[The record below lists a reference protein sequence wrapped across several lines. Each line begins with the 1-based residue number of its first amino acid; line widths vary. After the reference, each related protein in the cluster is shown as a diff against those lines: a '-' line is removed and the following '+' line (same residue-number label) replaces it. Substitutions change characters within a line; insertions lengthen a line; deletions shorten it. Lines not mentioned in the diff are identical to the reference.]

1 MKILLIITLLLLT
14 TVSVFAEPINSKLI
28 GSWVFIPPPSSHG
41 MTALY
46 MFSNDGT
53 LKRIFGGFGEIIY
66 KTNGNLISYT
76 DKEGKDN
83 DWMNFL
89 YELKGDKLVLVMKN
103 IPSNRIEMTRINTSI
118 SDKTSIIGRWSFQPS
133 SGGKAIMEF
142 NTNGLGFLSNS
153 LQTTHGQYKLNGNLL
168 TMAFKGEPLSKFL
181 ITLDNELLTFKLEE
195 KHYNDP
201 DKKDY
206 VENYKKYKGPIPE

>member
-1 MKILLIITLLLLT
+1 
-14 TVSVFAEPINSKLI
+14 
-28 GSWVFIPPPSSHG
+28 
-41 MTALY
+41 
-46 MFSNDGT
+46 
-53 LKRIFGGFGEIIY
+53 
-66 KTNGNLISYT
+66 
-76 DKEGKDN
+76 
-83 DWMNFL
+83 
-89 YELKGDKLVLVMKN
+89 
-103 IPSNRIEMTRINTSI
+103 
-118 SDKTSIIGRWSFQPS
+118 
-133 SGGKAIMEF
+133 MEF